1 MTAQEVFTVLKAQFG
16 DALTEEKISAA
27 GGSAA
32 VGYALQEWIS
42 IAPEKTKDICFFLR
56 DDNEMQ
62 FDYLSC
68 LSGVDYNNGKLGI
81 VYHLFSMVHKH
92 KIVLK
97 TLCTKDHPHIQSV
110 SEVWGTANW
119 HEREVFDL
127 FGITIDGH
135 PDLRR
140 ILLPDDWVGNPLRK
154 DYKVQEFYHG
164 IKVPY

>member
-1 MTAQEVFTVLKAQFG
+1 MTAQEIFNTLKTKFG
-16 DALTEEKISAA
+16 DTSIDTKLSAA
-27 GGSAA
+27 GGSAS
-32 VGYALQEWIS
+32 VGYTIQLWIG
-42 IAPEKTKDICFFLR
+42 IAPDKTKEICLFLR
-56 DDNEMQ
+56 DESALQ

-68 LSGVDYNNGKLGI
+68 LSGMDYNDGTFGV
-81 VYHLFSMVHKH
+81 VYHLASTIHKH

-97 TLCTKDHPHIQSV
+97 TFCTKDNLHIQTV
-110 SEVWGTANW
+110 SGVWGTANW

-127 FGITIDGH
+127 FGIVFDGH

>member
-1 MTAQEVFTVLKAQFG
+1 MTVQEVFTVLKAQFG
-16 DALTEEKISAA
+16 NALTEEKVSAA

-32 VGYALQEWIS
+32 VGYALQEWIT

-92 KIVLK
+92 KLVLK
-97 TLCTKDHPHIQSV
+97 TLCTKDYPHIQSV

>member
-1 MTAQEVFTVLKAQFG
+1 MTPQEIFDIVKAKFG
-16 DALTEEKISAA
+16 AALTEEKISAA

-32 VGYALQEWIS
+32 AGYTLQVWIT
-42 IAPEKTKDICFFLR
+42 IAPDTTKEICTFLR
-56 DDNEMQ
+56 DDSELQ

-68 LSGVDYNNGKLGI
+68 LSGVDYNNGTLGI
-81 VYHLFSMVHKH
+81 VYHLNSMVHKH

-97 TLCTKDHPHIQSV
+97 TFCSKENPHIQSV
-110 SEVWGTANW
+110 SGVWGTANW

-127 FGITIDGH
+127 FGIIIDGH

-140 ILLPDDWVGNPLRK
+140 ILLPDDWEGNPLRK

-164 IKVPY
+164 MKVPY